1 MLGYD
6 ANTEIAKR
14 LVCNEGLSNLSALEG
29 RSILPWKLGSIEIQ
43 IKHLI
48 NNYKIIK
55 IKNEKYNKNV
65 LFKCKTF
72 LQLYQT

>member
-6 ANTEIAKR
+6 TNTEIAKR

-48 NNYKIIK
+48 NYKIQ
-55 IKNEKYNKNV
+55 KNKK
-65 LFKCKTF
+65 
-72 LQLYQT
+72 

>member
-48 NNYKIIK
+48 NYKIQ
-55 IKNEKYNKNV
+55 KNKKSNKNV

-72 LQLYQT
+72 LQ

>member
-6 ANTEIAKR
+6 ANTENAKWVVR
-14 LVCNEGLSNLSALEG
+14 NEGLSNLSELKG

-48 NNYKIIK
+48 HNYKIQ
-55 IKNEKYNKNV
+55 KNIINKKSYKMFYSNV
-65 LFKCKTF
+65 KHF
-72 LQLYQT
+72 QT